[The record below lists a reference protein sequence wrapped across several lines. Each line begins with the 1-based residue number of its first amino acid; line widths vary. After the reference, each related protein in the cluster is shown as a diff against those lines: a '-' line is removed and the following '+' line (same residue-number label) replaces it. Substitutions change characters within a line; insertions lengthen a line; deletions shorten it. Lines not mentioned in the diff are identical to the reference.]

1 MTEKV
6 WTHLLIACRRP
17 QHCNKIIQS
26 EQNSNSICNLS
37 WWNYLA
43 NIKPIS
49 LSLTKKSATKWLP
62 KQIFGDKNH
71 NFAQNQKTEKKFKLD
86 LHLVTVK
93 LYTKYQIS
101 MTKKR
106 CKKTQITCANFQ
118 GPKTSTSTVHKN
130 QPGSKIKNQTWSNWS
145 WLNYI

>member
-6 WTHLLIACRRP
+6 WTHLLIACRGP

-26 EQNSNSICNLS
+26 EQNSNLICNLS
-37 WWNYLA
+37 WSNYLA

-62 KQIFGDKNH
+62 KQIFWGPESYLCTKSEDRKKIQTWS
-71 NFAQNQKTEKKFKLD
+71 ASCYSKTIYKF
-86 LHLVTVK
+86 
-93 LYTKYQIS
+93 QIS
-101 MTKKR
+101 MTKKGR
-106 CKKTQITCANFQ
+106 KKTQITCANFQ

>member
-1 MTEKV
+1 MTKKV

-26 EQNSNSICNLS
+26 EQNSNLICNLS
-37 WWNYLA
+37 WSNYLA

-71 NFAQNQKTEKKFKLD
+71 NSAQNQKTEKKFKLD

-93 LYTKYQIS
+93 LYTNFKSAWLKKGVKKPRLLVRTFKVLRPVLVLCTKIS
-101 MTKKR
+101 LDQK
-106 CKKTQITCANFQ
+106 
-118 GPKTSTSTVHKN
+118 
-130 QPGSKIKNQTWSNWS
+130 SKIKLDQTGHD
-145 WLNYI
+145 